1 MFNPLKTSFPR
12 WRKQIID
19 FVVLILSIHIIVLI
33 QVSKRIHSETFNVI
47 SNESSTLQVFNFLI
61 SIFVLVFL
69 GKYIACLLTCLTSM
83 LHIALPYLN
92 ILSKIDL
99 AEKYGKLP
107 FNLDFYTEVLD
118 LEYLV
123 NVLDTDPLT
132 AKYKSLNSAV
142 AQIVENYGLVSFLP
156 LDVENQKLLT
166 KIAQAVDKCVGRFL

>member
-1 MFNPLKTSFPR
+1 
-12 WRKQIID
+12 
-19 FVVLILSIHIIVLI
+19 
-33 QVSKRIHSETFNVI
+33 
-47 SNESSTLQVFNFLI
+47 
-61 SIFVLVFL
+61 
-69 GKYIACLLTCLTSM
+69 M

-123 NVLDTDPLT
+123 NVLDADPLT
-132 AKYKSLNSAV
+132 AKYKSLNTAV

-166 KIAQAVDKCVGRFL
+166 KIAQAVDKCVGRFV